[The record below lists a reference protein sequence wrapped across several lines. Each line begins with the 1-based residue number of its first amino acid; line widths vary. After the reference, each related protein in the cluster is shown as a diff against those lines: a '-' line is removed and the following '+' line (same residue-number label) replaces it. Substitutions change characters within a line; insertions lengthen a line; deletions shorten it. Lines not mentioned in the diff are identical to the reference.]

1 MFISQAES
9 TGFSEPDNERALA
22 GLARKGRWPAMM
34 RSKST
39 LTFAAAIGL
48 IAVTGL
54 RASAQA
60 VTTPAPTAVPLAL
73 AKPADARNGLVAG
86 SAWNADNSGIPGAK
100 LRLRN
105 VSTGKITAST
115 IADQLGQFRFE
126 AAPASYLIE
135 LVDDAGKL
143 LAVGQVF
150 SVGPGESVATFV
162 RLGNRAP
169 WVAGLFTNAAAAAI
183 SAAAAEG
190 VTALA
195 PVARPVSRKQ

>member
-1 MFISQAES
+1 
-9 TGFSEPDNERALA
+9 
-22 GLARKGRWPAMM
+22 M

-48 IAVTGL
+48 IAVSGL
-54 RASAQA
+54 CAFAQA
-60 VTTPAPTAVPLAL
+60 VPPPSSAAPLAL
-73 AKPADARNGLVAG
+73 AKAVDAHNGLVAG

-126 AAPASYLIE
+126 AAPGSYLIE
-135 LVDDAGKL
+135 LVDEAGKL

-150 SVGPGESVATFV
+150 SVGVGESVATFV
-162 RLGNRAP
+162 RLGNHVP
-169 WVAGLFTNAAAAAI
+169 WVAGFFTNAAAAAI
-183 SAAAAEG
+183 SAAAAQG

-195 PVARPVSRKQ
+195 PVARPASRKQ